1 MTEDSPGNLT
11 LVVNQLF
18 AGGAARVAV
27 NLSRAWTEM
36 GRSVTIL
43 TTDDGQRPPSFPLH
57 PAVTHKALGL
67 LHNSRN
73 PLEGLWL
80 NLGRLAHLRRAIA
93 ESRPQVLISFLDK
106 NNVLCLLA
114 GRTLRRIPTVVSER
128 TDPIGRPIGW
138 PWEWLRRMTYPMADC
153 LVVQTLHAKAFFSPK
168 VQARTRVIPNP
179 VILPPTGP
187 ALEGARR
194 PGRHQLVTLGRMDP
208 VKGHEMLI
216 DGFAALQR
224 DFPDWDLVI
233 HGDGPTRPA
242 MEAKVRSLGL
252 EARVLFPGA
261 TTEVGARLREAD
273 VFVLTS
279 RAEGFPNSLAEAMAC
294 GLPVVSF
301 DCHSGPAELIR
312 DGVDGLLVPPL
323 DVPALS
329 SALARLMGDPE
340 LRARM
345 AAAAPDVLER
355 FSESSVLVQWES
367 AIQLAVLTARGA
379 KAS

>member
-1 MTEDSPGNLT
+1 MNEGSPRNLT

-18 AGGAARVAV
+18 VGGAARVAV

-43 TTDDGQRPPSFPLH
+43 TTDDGLRPPSFPLH
-57 PAVTHKALGL
+57 PRVAHRALGL
-67 LHNSRN
+67 MGNSRN
-73 PLEGLWL
+73 PLQGLL
-80 NLGRLAHLRRAIA
+80 FNLRRLARLRRAIA
-93 ESRPQVLISFLDK
+93 DSRPDVLVSFLDK
-106 NNVLCLLA
+106 NNILSLLA
-114 GRTLRRIPTVVSER
+114 GRALPRIPILVSER
-128 TDPIGRPIGW
+128 TDPSERSIGR
-138 PWEWLRRMTYPMADC
+138 PWEWLRRRTYPMADC
-153 LVVQTLHAKAFFSPK
+153 LVVQTLHAKAFFSLK

-179 VILPPTGP
+179 VLLPPPGP
-187 ALEGARR
+187 ATVRD
-194 PGRHQLVTLGRMDP
+194 PGRRRLVTLGRMDP
-208 VKGHEMLI
+208 VKGHDMLI
-216 DGFAALQR
+216 DGFAAIQGA
-224 DFPDWDLVI
+224 FPDWDLVI
-233 HGDGPTRPA
+233 HGDGPTRQEMVDKA
-242 MEAKVRSLGL
+242 RGLGL
-252 EARVLFPGA
+252 EGRILFPGA

-329 SALARLMGDPE
+329 AALARLMGDAD
-340 LRARM
+340 LRARLG
-345 AAAAPDVLER
+345 AAAPDVLTR
-355 FSESSVLVQWES
+355 FSESSVLTQWES
-367 AIQLAVLTARGA
+367 AIELAVLTARGK